1 MNKRIDI
8 IRNITIDAL
17 FLALILLFTYVPQIG
32 YIQVMPTMAIT
43 TIHLVV
49 LIGASLFG
57 WKKALLYGLFFGLS
71 SCLKAATA
79 ASSQFDTL
87 FINPFISILPRVIF
101 GLVSGLI
108 IDLLKKRLTFKQFSI
123 CLPFTVCILTIFHT
137 FIVLLSCYI
146 FGILDIFGISKA
158 LGLADFVSGIRQTG
172 FIIAL
177 TSATFIGALGESIAS
192 FIVVPAAFFALRTI
206 PFVKQIDN
214 HYKVKDARQD
224 TKLETE
230 HQ

>member
-1 MNKRIDI
+1 MKKRVDI
-8 IRNITIDAL
+8 IRNLTIDAL

-43 TIHLVV
+43 TIHLIV

-57 WKKALLYGLFFGLS
+57 WKKGLLYGLFFGLS

-79 ASSQFDTL
+79 ASSYFDTL

-108 IDLLKKRLTFKQFSI
+108 VDLLKKHLTLKQFSI
-123 CLPFTVCILTIFHT
+123 SLPFMMAILTIFHT
-137 FIVLLSCYI
+137 FLVLSCCYI
-146 FGILDIFGISKA
+146 FGILDIFSISKG
-158 LGLADFVSGIRQTG
+158 LGLSDFIASIRQTG

-177 TSATFIGALGESIAS
+177 GSATFLGALGEAIAS

-214 HYKVKDARQD
+214 KYKEKPTQNV
-224 TKLETE
+224 KLEEE